1 MDFIDQNHY
10 RHIIEKNEM
19 VLVCLWASWCSG
31 CKRNVSVLRRMTIDS
46 PVKLFFINW
55 DENKAFLQKQHIF
68 GLPMLLVYRDGQLK
82 KRISGTLVP
91 ADSRFILSEFE

>member
-1 MDFIDQNHY
+1 MNFIDRNHY
-10 RHIIEKNEM
+10 HKTIDENEM

-31 CKRNVSVLRRMTIDS
+31 CKRNVSVLKRMTIDS

-55 DENKAFLQKQHIF
+55 DENKAFLKKQQIF

-82 KRISGTLVP
+82 KRLSGILAP
-91 ADSRFILSEFE
+91 ADSCFILSEFE